1 MSNDSLA
8 ALAQLNAYQ
17 ECNYKCRR
25 VRLTSPLIHIG
36 IGAAGALN
44 LFEYV
49 QENSKIYIPN
59 QTALAEA
66 LHNSEKLHKSQETP
80 QALQRKI
87 SSKKLDSGYFE
98 DYKKLSQQYI
108 QVIKRKDFNQS
119 RDLKDI
125 LEKIKKLY
133 DKALGS
139 KWLDNQEIF
148 PENGI
153 SQKWV
158 NQPITKDI
166 APMIRNGFGEIYIP
180 GSSIKG
186 SIRTA
191 IAYYLLKHQAPT
203 RVSEIEQKIRELRP
217 KQLSDKKTAL
227 DDEEI
232 IKIPNDKKISMNSYL
247 FSNFRLCFE
256 NRRFG
261 EPNTPNTDFMRAIK
275 VSDSAPLLTDFDDE
289 VNLPVVA
296 EVISSSFKENLNQR
310 MAEFRASNYIEMIWN
325 VQTEFTICIDTKML
339 DRFQHEQSM
348 ELPPQLK
355 TVEGIVEICHE
366 FAQAQWE
373 YEQKYWN
380 SITDNT
386 QPKLD
391 FSSIRDFYSS
401 PSNHNLRLGWGSG
414 MIGTTVGLHFQE
426 QTRATIRNACCP
438 KPTSSSEAPK
448 SRRTA
453 VIPDRDNLIK
463 KPLGWVNLTPL

>member
-1 MSNDSLA
+1 MSNNYRP
-8 ALAQLNAYQ
+8 ALTQLKAYQ
-17 ECNYKCRR
+17 ERNYNCRR
-25 VRLTSPLIHIG
+25 VRLTSPLIHVG
-36 IGAAGALN
+36 IGSAGALN
-44 LFEYV
+44 IFEYI
-49 QENSKIYIPN
+49 QENGEIYVPN
-59 QTALAEA
+59 QTALAET
-66 LHNSEKLHKSQETP
+66 LQKPEKSQRP

-87 SSKKLDSGYFE
+87 NTKTANRGYFQE
-98 DYKKLSQQYI
+98 YEKLSQEYI
-108 QVIKRKDFNQS
+108 RVIETKGDFNQI
-119 RDLKDI
+119 RDI
-125 LEKIKKLY
+125 LKKIKQLY

-139 KWLDNQEIF
+139 GWLDDREIF
-148 PENGI
+148 PETGI
-153 SQKWV
+153 SEKWV
-158 NQPITKDI
+158 NQLITKDV

-186 SIRTA
+186 AIRTA
-191 IAYYLLKHQAPT
+191 ITYYLLKHQAPT
-203 RVSEIEQKIRELRP
+203 RVSEIEQEIRQLRA

-227 DDEEI
+227 DDEQML
-232 IKIPNDKKISMNSYL
+232 KIPNDKKISMNSYL
-247 FSNFRLCFE
+247 FSHFRINFE

-275 VSDSAPLLTDFDDE
+275 VADSAPLLTDLDDE

-296 EVISSSFKENLNQR
+296 EVISSSFKETHDR
-310 MAEFRASNYIEMIWN
+310 RIAESRATNYIEMIWN
-325 VQTEFTICIDTKML
+325 LQTEFTICIDTKML
-339 DRFQHEQSM
+339 DRFQHEQGMPLLS
-348 ELPPQLK
+348 QLK

-380 SITDNT
+380 SITDN
-386 QPKLD
+386 QARLD
-391 FSSIRDFYSS
+391 FSSIRDFYAS
-401 PSNHNLRLGWGSG
+401 PDNYSLRLGWGSG

-453 VIPDRDNLIK
+453 IIPDRDNPIK

>member
-1 MSNDSLA
+1 MSNNSCP
-8 ALAQLNAYQ
+8 ALAHVNAYQ
-17 ECNYKCRR
+17 ERNYNCRR

-44 LFEYV
+44 IFEYI
-49 QENSKIYIPN
+49 QENGEIYVPN

-66 LHNSEKLHKSQETP
+66 LQKPENYQRP

-87 SSKKLDSGYFE
+87 NTKTAKSGYFQE
-98 DYKKLSQQYI
+98 YEKLSQEYI
-108 QVIKRKDFNQS
+108 RVIETKGDFNKI
-119 RDLKDI
+119 RDI
-125 LEKIKKLY
+125 LKKIKQLY

-139 KWLDNQEIF
+139 GWLDDREIF
-148 PENGI
+148 PETGV
-153 SQKWV
+153 SEKWV
-158 NQPITKDI
+158 NQLITKDI
-166 APMIRNGFGEIYIP
+166 APMIRNGFGKIYIP

-186 SIRTA
+186 AIRTA

-203 RVSEIEQKIRELRP
+203 RVSEIEEEIRQLRA

-227 DDEEI
+227 DDEQML
-232 IKIPNDKKISMNSYL
+232 KIANNKKISMNSYL
-247 FSNFRLCFE
+247 FSHFRIDFE

-275 VSDSAPLLTDFDDE
+275 VADSAPLLTDFDDE

-296 EVISSSFKENLNQR
+296 EVMSSSFKETHDR
-310 MAEFRASNYIEMIWN
+310 RIAEFRATNYIEMIWN
-325 VQTEFTICIDTKML
+325 AQTEFTLCIDTKML
-339 DRFQHEQSM
+339 DSFQHEQSM

-386 QPKLD
+386 PPKLD
-391 FSSIRDFYSS
+391 FSSLRDFYSS

-438 KPTSSSEAPK
+438 KSTSSSEAPK

-453 VIPDRDNLIK
+453 IIPDRDNPIK

>member
-1 MSNDSLA
+1 MSNDSRP

-17 ECNYKCRR
+17 ECNYNCRR

-49 QENSKIYIPN
+49 QENSKIYVPN

-66 LHNSEKLHKSQETP
+66 LHNSGKIHKSQEKP

-87 SSKKLDSGYFE
+87 SSRKLDSGYFE

-108 QVIKRKDFNQS
+108 QVIERKDFNQS

-125 LEKIKKLY
+125 LEKIKQLY

-166 APMIRNGFGEIYIP
+166 APMIRNGFAEIYIP

-186 SIRTA
+186 AIRSA
-191 IAYYLLKHQAPT
+191 LAYYLLKHQAPT

-227 DDEEI
+227 DDEQML
-232 IKIPNDKKISMNSYL
+232 KIANDKKISMNSYL
-247 FSNFRLCFE
+247 FSNFKLNFA

-275 VSDSAPLLTDFDDE
+275 VADSGPLLTDFDDD

-296 EVISSSFKENLNQR
+296 EVISSSFKEDRNQR
-310 MAEFRASNYIEMIWN
+310 IAQSRATNYIEMIWN
-325 VQTEFTICIDTKML
+325 LQTEFTICIDTEML
-339 DRFQHEQSM
+339 DRFQHEQSIQ
-348 ELPPQLK
+348 LPSQLK
-355 TVEGIVEICHE
+355 TVEGIIKICHE
-366 FAQAQWE
+366 FAHDQWE
-373 YEQKYWN
+373 YEQQYWN
-380 SITDNT
+380 TITDT
-386 QPKLD
+386 QGLD
-391 FSSIRDFYSS
+391 FSSIRNFYDE
-401 PSNHNLRLGWGSG
+401 PSNYNLRLGWGSG
-414 MIGTTVGLHFQE
+414 MIGTTVFLHLEE
-426 QTRATIRNACCP
+426 QVRAAIRNACCP
-438 KPTSSSEAPK
+438 KRTSSLEAPK

-453 VIPDRDNLIK
+453 VIPDRDNPIK

>member
-1 MSNDSLA
+1 MIDDSRP

-17 ECNYKCRR
+17 ESNYNSRR
-25 VRLTSPLIHIG
+25 VRLTSPLIHVG

-44 LFEYV
+44 IFEYI
-49 QENSKIYIPN
+49 QENGEIYFPN

-66 LHNSEKLHKSQETP
+66 LHNPEKSQKP

-87 SSKKLDSGYFE
+87 NTKTSNRGYLQE
-98 DYKKLSQQYI
+98 YERLSQEYI
-108 QVIKRKDFNQS
+108 RVIETKEFNQIGNI
-119 RDLKDI
+119 LKQ
-125 LEKIKKLY
+125 LKQLY
-133 DKALGS
+133 NKAFGS
-139 KWLDNQEIF
+139 GWLDDREIF
-148 PENGI
+148 PVTGI
-153 SQKWV
+153 SEKCV
-158 NQPITKDI
+158 NQLIKKDI

-186 SIRTA
+186 AIRTA

-203 RVSEIEQKIRELRP
+203 RVSEIEQKIRELSR
-217 KQLSDKKTAL
+217 KQLLSDKKTAL
-227 DDEEI
+227 DDEQML
-232 IKIPNDKKISMNSYL
+232 KIANDKKISMNSYL
-247 FSNFRLCFE
+247 FSNFRINFE

-275 VSDSAPLLTDFDDE
+275 VADSEPLLTDFDDD
-289 VNLPVVA
+289 VNLPVIA
-296 EVISSSFKENLNQR
+296 EVMSSSFKETHDR
-310 MAEFRASNYIEMIWN
+310 RIAESRATNYLEIIWN
-325 VQTEFTICIDTKML
+325 LQTEFTICIDTEML
-339 DRFQHEQSM
+339 DRFQHEQSIQ
-348 ELPPQLK
+348 LPSQLK
-355 TVEGIVEICHE
+355 TVEGIIKICHE
-366 FAQAQWE
+366 FAHDQWE

-380 SITDNT
+380 SITDN
-386 QPKLD
+386 QQRLD

-426 QTRATIRNACCP
+426 QTRSAIRNACG

-453 VIPDRDNLIK
+453 VIPDRDNQLK

>member
-1 MSNDSLA
+1 MSNDSRP

-44 LFEYV
+44 IFEYV
-49 QENSKIYIPN
+49 QENGEIYFPN

-66 LHNSEKLHKSQETP
+66 LHKPGKSQRP
-80 QALQRKI
+80 QALQRQINTKTANR
-87 SSKKLDSGYFE
+87 GYLQE
-98 DYKKLSQQYI
+98 YEKLSQEYI
-108 QVIKRKDFNQS
+108 RVIETKGDFNQI
-119 RDLKDI
+119 RNILKQ
-125 LEKIKKLY
+125 LKQLY

-139 KWLDNQEIF
+139 GWLDEREIF
-148 PENGI
+148 PETGI
-153 SQKWV
+153 SEKWV
-158 NQPITKDI
+158 NQLITKDV

-186 SIRTA
+186 AIRTA

-203 RVSEIEQKIRELRP
+203 RVSEIEQEIRRRRGKELSE
-217 KQLSDKKTAL
+217 KQTFL
-227 DDEEI
+227 DDDPI
-232 IKIPNDKKISMNSYL
+232 LKIANDKNISMNSYL
-247 FSNFRLCFE
+247 FSHFRIYFA
-256 NRRFG
+256 NRLFG
-261 EPNTPNTDFMRAIK
+261 EPNTQNTDFMRAIK
-275 VSDSAPLLTDFDDE
+275 VADSAPLLTDFDDE

-296 EVISSSFKENLNQR
+296 EVISSSFKETLDR
-310 MAEFRASNYIEMIWN
+310 RIAESRATNYIEMIWN
-325 VQTEFTICIDTKML
+325 LQTEFTICIDTEML
-339 DRFQHEQSM
+339 DRFQHEQGM
-348 ELPPQLK
+348 QLPSQLK

-380 SITDNT
+380 SITDT

-401 PSNHNLRLGWGSG
+401 PSNHNLRLGWGGG
-414 MIGTTVGLHFQE
+414 MIGNTVGLHFQE

-438 KPTSSSEAPK
+438 KQTSSSEAPK
-448 SRRTA
+448 SRRAA
-453 VIPDRDNLIK
+453 VIPDRDNPIK

>member
-1 MSNDSLA
+1 MSNNYRP
-8 ALAQLNAYQ
+8 ALTQLKAYQ
-17 ECNYKCRR
+17 ECNYKYKR

-36 IGAAGALN
+36 IGAASALN
-44 LFEYV
+44 IFEYIQGNGEILV
-49 QENSKIYIPN
+49 PN

-66 LHNSEKLHKSQETP
+66 LQKPEKSQRP

-87 SSKKLDSGYFE
+87 NTQTTNRGYLQE
-98 DYKKLSQQYI
+98 YEKLSQEYI
-108 QVIKRKDFNQS
+108 RVIEAKGDFHQI
-119 RDLKDI
+119 RDI
-125 LEKIKKLY
+125 LKRLKQLYEK
-133 DKALGS
+133 AFGS
-139 KWLDNQEIF
+139 GWLDDREIF
-148 PENGI
+148 PETGV
-153 SQKWV
+153 SEKWV
-158 NQPITKDI
+158 NQLITKDI

-186 SIRTA
+186 AIRTA

-203 RVSEIEQKIRELRP
+203 RVSEIEQKIRNLRF
-217 KQLSDKKTAL
+217 KQLSDKKTFL
-227 DDEEI
+227 DDEPML
-232 IKIPNDKKISMNSYL
+232 KIADDTKISMNSYL
-247 FSNFRLCFE
+247 FSNFRLNIE

-275 VSDSAPLLTDFDDE
+275 VADSAPLLTDFDDK

-296 EVISSSFKENLNQR
+296 EVMSSSFTETYDR
-310 MAEFRASNYIEMIWN
+310 RIAESRATNYIEMIWN
-325 VQTEFTICIDTKML
+325 VQTEFTLCIDTEML

-348 ELPPQLK
+348 QLPPQLK
-355 TVEGIVEICHE
+355 TVEGIIEICHE

-386 QPKLD
+386 QPKLN
-391 FSSIRDFYSS
+391 FSSMRDFYSS
-401 PSNHNLRLGWGSG
+401 PTNHNLRLGWGSG

-426 QTRATIRNACCP
+426 QTRSVIRNACCP

-453 VIPDRDNLIK
+453 IISDRDNPIK
-463 KPLGWVNLTPL
+463 KPLGWVSLTPL